1 MAAKAKRAGG
11 VDCLILF
18 LESFSFLL
26 RITRE
31 ERLRGEKKSR
41 RAIDPRSHALT
52 VDGRS
57 DYSPAKWREE
67 EENNEKKKALAF
79 TPSTLAKLLP
89 RTLPPPFLSFFLLL
103 LLLLV
108 VVGSFSC
115 HPPSLLSFENL
126 LVVVG
131 DWRRDN
137 QQTRQLRYVALTVY
151 QRLWSKR
158 RGAAVIE
165 REEMFFFF
173 YYC

>member
-11 VDCLILF
+11 VDCLIF
-18 LESFSFLL
+18 FFFWKVFHFLL

-57 DYSPAKWREE
+57 DDSPAKWREEEEE

-79 TPSTLAKLLP
+79 TPCTLAKLLP

-103 LLLLV
+103 LLLLLV

-115 HPPSLLSFENL
+115 HPPSLSCL
-126 LVVVG
+126 L
-131 DWRRDN
+131 
-137 QQTRQLRYVALTVY
+137 
-151 QRLWSKR
+151 K
-158 RGAAVIE
+158 I
-165 REEMFFFF
+165 
-173 YYC
+173 C